1 MTIAERVRSIVNSQV
16 NLTDEVPAGIEKM
29 IYMAYYMGRE
39 DATREIS
46 DRYTALIREQQKR
59 AQECRYHNLAAAI
72 VGDVEYIYSSDYG
85 MEMTSTFGGDP
96 ADV

>member
-1 MTIAERVRSIVNSQV
+1 MTIAERVRSIVDSRV
-16 NLTDEVPAGIEKM
+16 DLTDEVPAGIEKM

-46 DRYTALIREQQKR
+46 DRYNALLREQRQR

-72 VGDVEYIYSSDYG
+72 VGDAEYIYSSDYAAG
-85 MEMTSTFGGDP
+85 MTSTFGGDP

>member
-1 MTIAERVRSIVNSQV
+1 MTIAERVRSIVDSQV
-16 NLTDEVPAGIEKM
+16 DLTDEVPAGIEKM

-46 DRYTALIREQQKR
+46 DRYNELIHEQQKR
-59 AQECRYHNLAAAI
+59 AQECRYHKLAAAI
-72 VGDVEYIYSSDYG
+72 VGDVEYIYSSDYA
-85 MEMTSTFGGDP
+85 MEMTSTFGRDP

>member
-1 MTIAERVRSIVNSQV
+1 MTITERVRSIVDSQV
-16 NLTDEVPAGIEKM
+16 DLTDEVPAGIEKM

-46 DRYTALIREQQKR
+46 DRYNELLQEQRKR

>member
-1 MTIAERVRSIVNSQV
+1 MTIAERVRSIVDSQV
-16 NLTDEVPAGIEKM
+16 DLTDEVPAGIEKM

-46 DRYTALIREQQKR
+46 NRYNELIQEQRKR
-59 AQECRYHNLAAAI
+59 AQECRYHKLAAAI

>member
-1 MTIAERVRSIVNSQV
+1 MTIAERVRSIVGSQV
-16 NLTDEVPAGIEKM
+16 DLTDEVPAGIEKM

-46 DRYTALIREQQKR
+46 DRYNALLREQRQR

-72 VGDVEYIYSSDYG
+72 VGDVEYIYSSDYAK
-85 MEMTSTFGGDP
+85 EMTSIFGGDP

>member
-1 MTIAERVRSIVNSQV
+1 MTIAERVRSIVDSQV

-46 DRYTALIREQQKR
+46 DRYNELIQEQRKR
-59 AQECRYHNLAAAI
+59 AQECRYHKLAAAI